1 MVFTKL
7 NFEMFGQKYTIFYY
21 QTFYILNAI
30 TEVPFPLQLL
40 ISDCW
45 RRRWGR
51 VSALISKQIELYC
64 TVQECQCCLR
74 PTGISSW
81 INLPKVC
88 NAKLL
93 SFSKMAKFDVSMAA
107 HLYPHQLDSTL
118 LTLVRRPPPVQA
130 CRA

>member
-1 MVFTKL
+1 MVFAKL

-21 QTFYILNAI
+21 QTFYILNAT

-40 ISDCW
+40 IDC
-45 RRRWGR
+45 WGR

-81 INLPKVC
+81 INLPNMC
-88 NAKLL
+88 NAKL
-93 SFSKMAKFDVSMAA
+93 SFSKMAKFDVTKAA